1 MADDG
6 HTINVGPVT
15 VGEPLPVADLDKIV
29 TGGEE
34 GGGASLVDPAAPC
47 TDPSGGTS
55 LDPVADRIIKWCTTH
70 DDVAVVYG
78 DKSVSCRWELVVET
92 HTNDHVL
99 TDLPEISRLRAELA
113 EQRTL
118 MSEIAVEREQALA
131 EAHRL
136 RGEWEDAIANNE
148 GVWEEG
154 FHKGREYQR
163 EAERRG

>member
-1 MADDG
+1 VTDHDG

-78 DKSVSCRWELVVET
+78 DGSVSCRWELVVEA

-99 TDLPEISRLRAELA
+99 TDLPEVDRLWVENDRLRAYADASRAWDDAMRSTSMTNA
-113 EQRTL
+113 EKDRVCVAWRTARL
-118 MSEIAVEREQALA
+118 
-131 EAHRL
+131 EADR
-136 RGEWEDAIANNE
+136 D
-148 GVWEEG
+148 
-154 FHKGREYQR
+154 
-163 EAERRG
+163 